1 MKRTL
6 LAGALALASVAGAQT
21 AITPETADVGA
32 EAIAVLPSWSVGTPW
47 QLARAAQTGEPV
59 QAQLRFAMPPEVSIS
74 FPCTLTEPP
83 SIKVTPL
90 REGGEDEAQWLTLE
104 PIWDAPKCE
113 DGALILRGGSRGQ
126 YRAALNGL
134 PAGSYRL
141 GGFWF
146 GGKVGDLL
154 GTPEQVL
161 TLEE

>member
-1 MKRTL
+1 MRRAL

-21 AITPETADVGA
+21 GEPNETADVDA
-32 EAIAVLPSWSVGTPW
+32 EAVAVLPTWSVGTPW
-47 QLARAAQTGEPV
+47 QLARSARAGEPV

-104 PIWDAPKCE
+104 PTWDAPQCE
-113 DGALILRGGSRGQ
+113 EGVLTLRGGNRGQ
-126 YRAALNGL
+126 YRAVLNGL
-134 PAGSYRL
+134 PAGRYRL

-154 GTPEQVL
+154 GAPEQVL
-161 TLEE
+161 VLEE